1 MIPRYLRPCF
11 WDVDLSRFEP
21 RDFPQYTILRILEH
35 GDRDAAAW
43 LRISFSD
50 SEITDVI
57 RNERRLSSKSA
68 NFWALVFGIP
78 TGQVKALRASA
89 RPGCAI
95 WSRRIA

>member
-11 WDVDLSRFEP
+11 WDVDQSRFEP
-21 RDFPQYTILRILEH
+21 RDFPKYSIRRILEH
-35 GDRDAAAW
+35 GDGDAVAW
-43 LRISFSD
+43 LRTSFSD

-57 RNERRLSSKSA
+57 RNDRRLSSKSA

-78 TGQVKALRASA
+78 TSQVKALRGSA